1 MRLLNSF
8 SSVSKGVFLSI
19 VLFSSLFL
27 IISFDDVEAADKVV
41 TASSVGFEKTTII
54 EFENSGTEDIETVR
68 LWLGSDITFKSFKT
82 EKGWTGTKSPQG
94 VLIFT
99 TTEPLKPGET
109 VKFGVKTDKEKPG
122 INWKALDEKDEQL
135 ETGKTLVS
143 DLPSNIIKEQPS
155 ETTETKTDTSTSG
168 ILSDSSFRLI
178 PEKPNV
184 GSTIRVTGESFGSN
198 QELDFYM
205 DDKKLDSFK
214 TDDSGFFIF
223 TSKIPEDEKA
233 DRVDFVV
240 KDKQGNE
247 KTFSLRLG
255 DAPEVKIAGEE
266 DIPLSIENLP
276 GTAYR
281 GDVILVKG
289 TGNPGSS
296 ITATITNPDGDVIT
310 TESAEIGLDGKWT
323 YETIVPID
331 AILGKY
337 SATITDGKHNEL
349 RTWTIE
355 SSQKIQIVPSQL
367 KFDPGELMTFNGT
380 AVPSKD
386 VEVVLE
392 NPQGSEVFSD
402 ILEVDSSGFVEFEFS
417 TTQSDIEG
425 TYVLFAFQE
434 EHTAITLVG
443 LGELPEAQL
452 ILKTDKLNYDAS
464 DVAQVAIDGPPSAT
478 VSLIVVDPS
487 DKTKFSDSIVLGP
500 DGKKDYDLELTGYKS
515 GVYTLVMTRG
525 NAQAEDVFSVGLQ
538 TGSGPISIQ
547 TTKTEYMPGDP
558 ILVLGDSG
566 TNILVTLTLIDP
578 DGNEVKIKESFTN
591 KEGKISVDSF
601 RVPSDAVAG
610 VWSINGKSGP
620 NFDTVEFDV
629 NTGIEEG
636 MLIVVDNLEYLPTLG
651 DIVNFR
657 ILGAQSTITV
667 DIYSSSDELVGEVS
681 PPGYSD
687 DYATLWSIPNDLEP
701 GTYTIVA
708 SDGVHSANGT
718 FVYAP

>member
-1 MRLLNSF
+1 MNSF
-8 SSVSKGVFLSI
+8 SISKGLLLSI
-19 VLFSSLFL
+19 ILFSSLFSIL
-27 IISFDDVEAADKVV
+27 NFDNANAAEKEV

-54 EFENSGTEDIETVR
+54 EFENSGTDDIETVR

-122 INWKALDEKDEQL
+122 INWKTLDEKDEQI

-143 DLPSNIIKEQPS
+143 DLPTNVIEDKPS
-155 ETTETKTDTSTSG
+155 DTTKKDTTETSTSATG
-168 ILSDSSFRLI
+168 ILSDSTFRLI

-184 GSTIRVTGESFGSN
+184 GSTVRVTGESFGAN

-223 TSKIPEDEKA
+223 TSKVPDDEKA
-233 DRVDFVV
+233 DRVDFIV

-255 DAPEVKIAGEE
+255 DAPEVKIAGDE

-276 GTAYR
+276 GKAYR
-281 GDVILVKG
+281 GDVILIKG

-296 ITATITNPDGDVIT
+296 ITATITNPDGDTIT

-331 AILGKY
+331 AILGQY

-349 RTWTIE
+349 RKWTIE
-355 SSQKIQIVPSQL
+355 SSQKIQIVPSKL
-367 KFDPGELMTFNGT
+367 KFEPGESITFNGT
-380 AVPSKD
+380 AIPDESL
-386 VEVVLE
+386 EVILE

-402 ILEVDSSGFVEFEFS
+402 IIDVDSSGFVEFEFV
-417 TTQSDIEG
+417 TTFADLEG
-425 TYVLFAFQE
+425 TYALFAFQDDN
-434 EHTAITLVG
+434 TAITLVG

-452 ILKTDKLNYDAS
+452 LVRSDGLNYDAS
-464 DVAQVAIDGPPSAT
+464 DTAWLAIDGPPSAT
-478 VSLIVVDPS
+478 VSLIIVDPS
-487 DKTKFSDSIVLGP
+487 DKTKFSDSIILGP
-500 DGKKDYDLELTGYKS
+500 DGKKEYGLELTGYKS
-515 GVYTLVMTRG
+515 GVYTIVLTRG

-538 TGSGPISIQ
+538 TGSGPIDVQ
-547 TTKTEYMPGDP
+547 TTKTEYLPGDP
-558 ILVLGDSG
+558 ILILGDSG
-566 TNILVTLTLIDP
+566 ENILVTLTLINP
-578 DGNEVKIKESFTN
+578 DGDEVKVKESFTN

-601 RVPSDAVAG
+601 RVPSDAIAG
-610 VWSINGKSGP
+610 TWTINAKSGP
-620 NFDTVEFDV
+620 NFDNVEFEV
-629 NTGIEEG
+629 VSGVEEG
-636 MLIVVDNLEYLPTLG
+636 MIVIVEGVETLPTLG
-651 DIVNFR
+651 SIVNFR
-657 ILGAQSTITV
+657 ILGAESSITV
-667 DIYSSSDELVGEVS
+667 NIYSTSDELMGQVS

-687 DYATLWSIPNDLEP
+687 DYSTLWPIPNDLED

-708 SDGVHSANGT
+708 NDGVNSANAT
-718 FVYAP
+718 FVFDRQ

>member
-8 SSVSKGVFLSI
+8 SSVSKGVLLSI
-19 VLFSSLFL
+19 ILFSSLFT
-27 IISFDDVEAADKVV
+27 ITSFNDADAADNVI

-54 EFENSGTEDIETVR
+54 EFENSGTEDIETIR

-99 TTEPLKPGET
+99 TAEPLKPGET

-122 INWKALDEKDEQL
+122 INWKVLDEKDEQL
-135 ETGKTLVS
+135 DTGKTLVS
-143 DLPSNIIKEQPS
+143 DLPSNIIEEKPS
-155 ETTETKTDTSTSG
+155 ETSQTETSSSTTG
-168 ILSDSSFRLI
+168 ILSDSAFRLI

-184 GSTIRVTGESFGSN
+184 GSTVRVTGESFGAN

-205 DDKKLDSFK
+205 DNKKLDSFK

-223 TSKIPEDEKA
+223 TSKIPEDESA
-233 DRVDFVV
+233 DRVDFII
-240 KDKQGNE
+240 KDKEGNE

-255 DAPEVKIAGEE
+255 DIPEEIRTDEE
-266 DIPLSIENLP
+266 VPLSIENLP
-276 GTAYR
+276 STVHR
-281 GDVILVKG
+281 GDVVLIKG

-296 ITATITNPDGDVIT
+296 ITATITDPDGEIT
-310 TESAEIGLDGKWT
+310 TTDVSEIGLDGKWT
-323 YETIVPID
+323 FETIISQD
-331 AILGKY
+331 AKFGKY
-337 SATITDGKHNEL
+337 SATITDGKNNEL
-349 RTWTIE
+349 RTWVLE
-355 SSQKIQIVPSQL
+355 SGQKIQITPAKL
-367 KFDPGELMTFNGT
+367 KFEPGESFIFNGT
-380 AVPSKD
+380 AIPDESL
-386 VEVVLE
+386 EVVIE
-392 NPQGSEVFSD
+392 NPQGSEIFSD
-402 ILEVDSSGFVEFEFS
+402 IIDVDSSGFVEIEFL
-417 TTQSDIEG
+417 TTFADIEG

-434 EHTAITLVG
+434 EHAAIVLIG

-452 ILKTDKLNYDAS
+452 ILKTDNLNYQAGDTAHL
-464 DVAQVAIDGPPSAT
+464 AIDGPPSAT

-487 DKTKFSDSIVLGP
+487 DKTQFTDSITLGP
-500 DGKKDYDLELTGYKS
+500 DGKKEYDLDLTGYKS

-538 TGSGPISIQ
+538 TGSGPIDIQ
-547 TTKTEYMPGDP
+547 TTKTEYLPGDS

-566 TNILVTLTLIDP
+566 TNVLVTLTLIDP
-578 DGNEVKIKESFTN
+578 NGNEIKIKESFTN
-591 KEGKISVDSF
+591 KEGKISENSF

-610 VWSINGKSGP
+610 TWSIKATSGP
-620 NFDTVEFDV
+620 NFNSSEFEV
-629 NTGIEEG
+629 VGESEEG
-636 MLIVVDNLEYLPTLG
+636 IIIIVEGVEYLPTLG

-667 DIYSSSDELVGEVS
+667 DIYSSTDELVGEVS

-687 DYATLWSIPNDLEP
+687 DYATLWQIPQIEP

-708 SDGVHSANGT
+708 SDGVHSANAT
-718 FVYAP
+718 FVYDG

>member
-1 MRLLNSF
+1 MKTLNSF
-8 SSVSKGVFLSI
+8 SRLSKGLLVSVI
-19 VLFSSLFL
+19 LFSSLFTIL
-27 IISFDDVEAADKVV
+27 NFDNVDAAEKVV
-41 TASSVGFEKTTII
+41 TANSVGFEKTTII
-54 EFENSGTEDIETVR
+54 EFENSGTDDIETVR

-143 DLPSNIIKEQPS
+143 DLPSNIIEEQPS
-155 ETTETKTDTSTSG
+155 ETSTTTTKTDTTTG
-168 ILSDSSFRLI
+168 VLSDSTFRLI
-178 PEKPNV
+178 PEKPNI
-184 GSTIRVTGESFGSN
+184 GSTVRVTGESFGAN

-223 TSKIPEDEKA
+223 TSKVPDDETA
-233 DRVDFVV
+233 NRVDFII

-247 KTFSLRLG
+247 KTYSLRLG
-255 DAPEVKIAGEE
+255 DAPEVKITDEE
-266 DIPLSIENLP
+266 IPLSIENLP
-276 GTAYR
+276 GKAHR

-296 ITATITNPDGDVIT
+296 ITATITNPSGDVIT
-310 TESAEIGLDGKWT
+310 TDSAEIGLDGKWT

-331 AILGKY
+331 AELGRY
-337 SATITDGKHNEL
+337 SATITDGKNNEL

-355 SSQKIQIVPSQL
+355 SSQKIQIVPSKL
-367 KFDPGELMTFNGT
+367 KFDPGEAITFNGT
-380 AVPSKD
+380 AIPDKNI
-386 VEVVLE
+386 EVVLE

-402 ILEVDSSGFVEFEFS
+402 IIEVDSSGFIEFEFVS
-417 TTQSDIEG
+417 TFADLEG
-425 TYVLFAFQE
+425 TYVLFAFQDDNS
-434 EHTAITLVG
+434 AITLVG

-452 ILKTDKLNYDAS
+452 IVKPDKLNYDAA
-464 DVAQVAIDGPPSAT
+464 DVAQLAIDGPPSAT
-478 VSLIVVDPS
+478 VSLLVVDPS
-487 DKTKFSDSIVLGP
+487 DKTQFSDSVILGP
-500 DGKKDYDLELTGYKS
+500 DGKKNYELELTGYKS
-515 GVYTLVMTRG
+515 GVYTIVMTRG

-547 TTKTEYMPGDP
+547 TTKTDYMPGDP

-578 DGNEVKIKESFTN
+578 DGNEVKIKDSFTN

-610 VWSINGKSGP
+610 TWSINGKSGP
-620 NFDTVEFDV
+620 NFDTVEFEV
-629 NTGIEEG
+629 NTGVEEG
-636 MLIVVDNLEYLPTLG
+636 MLVIVEELEDLPTLG
-651 DIVNFR
+651 EIINFR

-681 PPGYSD
+681 PPGFSD
-687 DYATLWSIPNDLEP
+687 DYPTLWPIPDDLEP

-708 SDGVHSANGT
+708 SDGVHFANGT
-718 FVYAP
+718 FVYSP